1 MNAEPGRE
9 AELDAVVGALRLV
22 MREHEEN
29 LREIDRLS
37 EVSFRLWLSSVAD
50 RIAAAAGVSLA
61 RVHALIGDLASIAV
75 NAFATGKRSYQEAY
89 RKARRIP
96 RTSTG

>member
-1 MNAEPGRE
+1 
-9 AELDAVVGALRLV
+9 
-22 MREHEEN
+22 
-29 LREIDRLS
+29 
-37 EVSFRLWLSSVAD
+37 VAD